1 MPPASEL
8 IDAQR
13 QRGKQSLNTHSISFA
28 RRQKTR
34 GAACRGR
41 GGEKKE
47 GRERES
53 LKKKGAASFN
63 QAF

>member
-41 GGEKKE
+41 GGEKE